1 MTSHDRIVPL
11 ESFDPAK
18 SKYSVDWTSAD
29 RQRFSPLARLKKRAF
44 DVFVASCALAFFAPL
59 MVLISIALLIQDGR
73 PIFYKHKRIGLGGQ
87 PFLCWKFRTMARD
100 SEQRLRQLLESSEAC
115 RQQWHTN
122 QKLDQDPRA
131 HRTGALLR
139 KSGLDELPQFLN
151 VIRGDMSV
159 VGPRPIVLDEMA
171 RYGKNA
177 RYYLALRPGITGLW
191 QVSRRS
197 DTSYDERVGFDVR
210 YCKTWTIA
218 GDIAI
223 MVRTVAVLLTTHGNH

>member
-1 MTSHDRIVPL
+1 MTSQDRIIPL
-11 ESFDPAK
+11 ESFDPEK
-18 SKYSVDWTSAD
+18 SKYSVDSISTD
-29 RQRFSPLARLKKRAF
+29 RQRFNPLVSLKKRAF
-44 DVFVASCALAFFAPL
+44 DIVVASCALAFFAPL

-100 SEQRLRQLLESSEAC
+100 SDQRLRQLLESSEAC
-115 RQQWHTN
+115 RQQWYTN
-122 QKLDQDPRA
+122 QKLDHDPRA

-139 KSGLDELPQFLN
+139 RSGLDELPQFIN

-177 RYYLALRPGITGLW
+177 KYYLALRPGITGLW
-191 QVSRRS
+191 QVNRTS
-197 DTSYDERVGFDVR
+197 DTSYDERVEFDVR
-210 YCKTWTIA
+210 YCETWSMA
-218 GDIAI
+218 GDISIVA
-223 MVRTVAVLLTTHGNH
+223 RTVAVLLTTHGNH

>member
-11 ESFDPAK
+11 ERFDPAQ
-18 SKYSVDWTSAD
+18 SKYSVDSVSAD
-29 RQRFSPLARLKKRAF
+29 RQRLTPLARLNKRTF
-44 DVFVASCALAFFAPL
+44 DVVVASCALAFFAPL
-59 MVLISIALLIQDGR
+59 MMLISIALLIQDGR
-73 PIFYKHKRIGLGGQ
+73 PIFFKHKRIGMGGQ

-115 RQQWHTN
+115 RQQWQTN
-122 QKLDQDPRA
+122 QKLDPDPRA
-131 HRTGALLR
+131 HRTGTLLR
-139 KSGLDELPQFLN
+139 KSGMDELPQFIN

-159 VGPRPIVLDEMA
+159 VGPRPIVLNELA
-171 RYGKNA
+171 RYGKDA
-177 RYYLALRPGITGLW
+177 KYYLALRPGITGLW

-197 DTSYDERVGFDVR
+197 YTSYDERVEFDVR

-223 MVRTVAVLLTTHGNH
+223 MARTAAVLLMTRGSR

>member
-11 ESFDPAK
+11 ESFDPAE
-18 SKYSVDWTSAD
+18 SKYSVDSVSAD
-29 RQRFSPLARLKKRAF
+29 RQRLTPLARLNKRTF
-44 DVFVASCALAFFAPL
+44 DVVVALCALAFFAPL

-73 PIFYKHKRIGLGGQ
+73 PIFFKHKRIGMGGQ

-115 RQQWHTN
+115 RQQWQTN
-122 QKLDQDPRA
+122 QKLDPDPRA

-139 KSGLDELPQFLN
+139 KSGMDELPQFIN

-159 VGPRPIVLDEMA
+159 VGPRPIVLNEMA
-171 RYGKNA
+171 RYGKDA
-177 RYYLALRPGITGLW
+177 KYYLALRPGITGLW

-197 DTSYDERVGFDVR
+197 DTSYDERVEFDVR

-223 MVRTVAVLLTTHGNH
+223 MARTAAVLLMTRGSR

>member
-18 SKYSVDWTSAD
+18 SKYSVDSVSVD
-29 RQRFSPLARLKKRAF
+29 QRRFSPIARFKKRVL
-44 DVFVASCALAFFAPL
+44 DVSVAACALAFFAPL

-100 SEQRLRQLLESSEAC
+100 SEQQLRQLLDSSEAC

-139 KSGLDELPQFLN
+139 KSSLDELPQFIN

-159 VGPRPIVLDEMA
+159 VGPRPIVPDEMM
-171 RYGKNA
+171 RYGKDA
-177 RYYLALRPGITGLW
+177 KYYLALRPGITGLW

-197 DTSYDERVGFDVR
+197 DTSYDERVEFDVR
-210 YCKTWTIA
+210 YCKSWTIA

-223 MVRTVAVLLTTHGNH
+223 MARTVAVLLTTRASH

>member
-1 MTSHDRIVPL
+1 LFPL

-18 SKYSVDWTSAD
+18 PKYSVDSVSAD
-29 RQRFSPLARLKKRAF
+29 RQRLGALGRLKKRAF
-44 DVFVASCALAFFAPL
+44 DVVVASCALVFFAPL

-115 RQQWHTN
+115 RQQWRTN

-131 HRTGALLR
+131 HQTGALLR
-139 KSGLDELPQFLN
+139 NSGLDELPQFLN

-171 RYGKNA
+171 RYGKYVQ
-177 RYYLALRPGITGLW
+177 YYLALRPGITGLW

-197 DTSYDERVGFDVR
+197 DTSYDERVECDVR

-223 MVRTVAVLLTTHGNH
+223 MARTAVVMLMTRRSQ